1 MWKREMTGSVLYKG
15 KEISFAD
22 RGEGNVLVLLHGFL
36 ENKSIWNY
44 FSKKLAEDFRVITI
58 DLPGFG
64 GSECLGRIHLMDQ
77 MANAINKVL
86 QYLEVKSCLMIGH
99 SMGGY
104 VTLAYAAKYPGK
116 LKGFGLFHSHALA
129 DNPEAKLNRN
139 RAISIVEADRGGFI
153 YNFIPDLFDPENVSK
168 HEKEI
173 KKLFAEALL
182 TSREAIIAALEGMKY
197 RTDKLDVLINARVPV
212 LFILGKK
219 DSRIPFEKA
228 LAQAALPPIC
238 EILVLDRVGHMGF
251 IEARKLT
258 LKAIEGFARKVF

>member
-1 MWKREMTGSVLYKG
+1 MYGSILYKG
-15 KEISFAD
+15 KKISFAD
-22 RGEGNVLVLLHGFL
+22 QGAGNTLVLLHGFL
-36 ENKSIWNY
+36 ENKSIWDY
-44 FSKKLAEDFRVITI
+44 FSRKLSEDYRVITI

-86 QYLEVKSCLMIGH
+86 QHLDIKACLMIGH

-129 DNPEAKLNRN
+129 DSPEAKLNRN
-139 RAISIVEADRGGFI
+139 RTISLVKADHGGFI
-153 YNFIPDLFDPENVSK
+153 YNFIPDLFAPENVSK

-173 KKLFAEALL
+173 KKLFDEALL
-182 TSREAIIAALEGMKY
+182 ISRKAIIAALEGMKL

-219 DSRIPFEKA
+219 DSRIPFEKT
-228 LAQAALPPIC
+228 LAQAALPATG
-238 EILVLDRVGHMGF
+238 EILVLDNVGHMGF
-251 IEARKLT
+251 IEARKIT
-258 LKAIEGFARKVF
+258 LMAIEGFAAKVF

>member
-1 MWKREMTGSVLYKG
+1 MTGSILYKG
-15 KEISFAD
+15 KKISFAD
-22 RGEGNVLVLLHGFL
+22 KGAGNTLVLLHGFL
-36 ENKSIWNY
+36 ENRSIWDY
-44 FSKKLAEDFRVITI
+44 FSKKLSEDFRVITI

-64 GSECLGRIHLMDQ
+64 GSECLGKIHLMDQ

-86 QYLEVKSCLMIGH
+86 LHLEVKNCLMLGH

-104 VTLAYAAKYPGK
+104 VTLAYAAKYSGK

-129 DNPEAKLNRN
+129 DSPEAKLNRN
-139 RAISIVEADRGGFI
+139 RAISIVKADRGGFI
-153 YNFIPDLFDPENVSK
+153 YNFIPDLFAPENVSK
-168 HEKEI
+168 YEKEI
-173 KKLFAEALL
+173 KKLFDEALL
-182 TSREAIIAALEGMKY
+182 ISRKAIIAALEGMKY

-219 DSRIPFEKA
+219 DSRIPFEKT
-228 LAQAALPPIC
+228 LAQAALPATC